1 MPTLEETLRQHKSGI
16 VPIPNMEC
24 GGPGSGRH
32 KLYHGTTSTFKD
44 NIKQKGLYPR
54 FSGLE
59 EKKPDGSLQH
69 LSHVWLTDSKEDA
82 KHYAQQAA
90 RLDRGKPYV
99 VVVDADKLPNS
110 LSHTR
115 DGYAHYGKI
124 PPEAIIAMSDQD
136 FDVAHTL
143 SPLEP
148 IPTGWDTKVEN
159 PGDRKLTPEEKQY
172 NTELARHQGGAPSYA
187 TVAQI
192 ARTTS
197 VDNVY

>member
-32 KLYHGTTSTFKD
+32 KVLYRREGGTPWKEVGIHDT
-44 NIKQKGLYPR
+44 
-54 FSGLE
+54 
-59 EKKPDGSLQH
+59 
-69 LSHVWLTDSKEDA
+69 KEDA
-82 KHYAQQAA
+82 KRQAA
-90 RLDRGKPYV
+90 KGN
-99 VVVDADKLPNS
+99 AS
-110 LSHTR
+110 LNTLAKSTGAR
-115 DGYAHYGKI
+115 YKVIKAL
-124 PPEAIIAMSDQD
+124 SDTD

-148 IPTGWDTKVEN
+148 VPTGWDTKVEN

-187 TVAQI
+187 TVAQV
-192 ARTTS
+192 ARTSS